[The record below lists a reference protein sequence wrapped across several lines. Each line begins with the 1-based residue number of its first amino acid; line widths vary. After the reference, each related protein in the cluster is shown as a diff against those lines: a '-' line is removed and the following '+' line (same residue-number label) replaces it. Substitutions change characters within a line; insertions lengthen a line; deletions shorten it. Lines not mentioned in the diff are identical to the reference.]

1 MTSTTDTSKL
11 VLADPREDTWPRWRF
26 AASIGLYGAAL
37 GASVVVANIVGLT
50 SKFAVDADALP
61 PSDILYFM
69 IVGGLSGLVV
79 AGIAGYL
86 MNRSSRA
93 FASSTPR
100 HPLGIL
106 PWAAIG
112 AAPVPVPPPMPAAA
126 PRRRRTAAGERGP
139 GIRRR
144 RNTVPRFRGIHP
156 RYDFRRSFS
165 HGFGGRALHVHGDS
179 RRSGVRAWR
188 MAHRPSCSLRTRADG
203 PVRPASPRGAAFGHR
218 DRRCPHPATIGPLA
232 HRKRHDGDAVVQ
244 VGPAFRPH
252 RRSTVVPA
260 LHSTIAIRRRSNSS
274 SVTPAP
280 MRYGRTPPYSR
291 SRCSMLFRMACG
303 GAMLRS
309 VS

>member
-37 GASVVVANIVGLT
+37 GASVVVTNIVGLT

-112 AAPVPVPPPMPAAA
+112 AAWWVAFSLLLGGVMLPQANVVLAYVDGAIPFLDFVGFTLDTIFGVP
-126 PRRRRTAAGERGP
+126 
-139 GIRRR
+139 
-144 RNTVPRFRGIHP
+144 FRMV
-156 RYDFRRSFS
+156 SE
-165 HGFGGRALHVHGDS
+165 GGRFMYTAIPAGLAFALGGWLIDRLAAS
-179 RRSGVRAWR
+179 
-188 MAHRPSCSLRTRADG
+188 AHEPTA
-203 PVRPASPRGAAFGHR
+203 
-218 DRRCPHPATIGPLA
+218 
-232 HRKRHDGDAVVQ
+232 
-244 VGPAFRPH
+244 
-252 RRSTVVPA
+252 
-260 LHSTIAIRRRSNSS
+260 
-274 SVTPAP
+274 
-280 MRYGRTPPYSR
+280 RYGPPLLAALLSAIVIAGV
-291 SRCSMLFRMACG
+291 LI
-303 GAMLRS
+303 LPPS
-309 VS
+309 VLWHIGNVTTATQLYR

>member
-37 GASVVVANIVGLT
+37 GASVVVTNIVGLT

-112 AAPVPVPPPMPAAA
+112 AAWWVAFSLLLGGVMLPQANVVLAYVDGAIPFLDFVGFTLDTIFGVPFRMVSEGGRFMYTAIPAA
-126 PRRRRTAAGERGP
+126 
-139 GIRRR
+139 
-144 RNTVPRFRGIHP
+144 
-156 RYDFRRSFS
+156 
-165 HGFGGRALHVHGDS
+165 
-179 RRSGVRAWR
+179 SGVRAWR
-188 MAHRPSCSLRTRADG
+188 MAHRPSCSLRPRADG
-203 PVRPASPRGAAFGHR
+203 PVRPTSPRGAAFGHR
-218 DRRCPHPATIGPLA
+218 DRRCPHPAAIGPLA

-244 VGPAFRPH
+244 VGRPSG
-252 RRSTVVPA
+252 RIVAVRSSRPF
-260 LHSTIAIRRRSNSS
+260 
-274 SVTPAP
+274 
-280 MRYGRTPPYSR
+280 TPPSR
-291 SRCSMLFRMACG
+291 FADAPTRPR
-303 GAMLRS
+303 
-309 VS
+309 

>member
-37 GASVVVANIVGLT
+37 GAFVVVTNIVGLT

-112 AAPVPVPPPMPAAA
+112 AAWWVAFSLLLGGVMLPQANVVLAYVDGAIPFLDFVGFTLDTIFGVPFRMVSEGGRFMYTAIPAGLAFALGGWLIDRLAVSAHEPTARYGSPVAAA
-126 PRRRRTAAGERGP
+126 LLSAIVIAGILLLPPTVLWHIGNVTTATQLYR
-139 GIRRR
+139 
-144 RNTVPRFRGIHP
+144 
-156 RYDFRRSFS
+156 
-165 HGFGGRALHVHGDS
+165 
-179 RRSGVRAWR
+179 
-188 MAHRPSCSLRTRADG
+188 
-203 PVRPASPRGAAFGHR
+203 
-218 DRRCPHPATIGPLA
+218 
-232 HRKRHDGDAVVQ
+232 
-244 VGPAFRPH
+244 
-252 RRSTVVPA
+252 
-260 LHSTIAIRRRSNSS
+260 
-274 SVTPAP
+274 
-280 MRYGRTPPYSR
+280 
-291 SRCSMLFRMACG
+291 
-303 GAMLRS
+303 
-309 VS
+309 

>member
-37 GASVVVANIVGLT
+37 GASVVVTNIVGLT

-112 AAPVPVPPPMPAAA
+112 AAWWVAFSLLLGGVMLPQANVVLAYVDGAIPFLDFVGFTLDTIFGVP
-126 PRRRRTAAGERGP
+126 
-139 GIRRR
+139 
-144 RNTVPRFRGIHP
+144 FRMV
-156 RYDFRRSFS
+156 SE
-165 HGFGGRALHVHGDS
+165 GGRFMYTAIPAGLAFALGGWLIDRLAVS
-179 RRSGVRAWR
+179 
-188 MAHRPSCSLRTRADG
+188 AHEPTA
-203 PVRPASPRGAAFGHR
+203 
-218 DRRCPHPATIGPLA
+218 
-232 HRKRHDGDAVVQ
+232 
-244 VGPAFRPH
+244 
-252 RRSTVVPA
+252 
-260 LHSTIAIRRRSNSS
+260 
-274 SVTPAP
+274 
-280 MRYGRTPPYSR
+280 RYGPPLLAALLSAIVIAGV
-291 SRCSMLFRMACG
+291 LI
-303 GAMLRS
+303 LPPS
-309 VS
+309 VLWHIGNVTTATQLYR

>member
-37 GASVVVANIVGLT
+37 GASVVVTNIVGLT

-112 AAPVPVPPPMPAAA
+112 AAWWVAFSLLLGGVMLPQANVVLAYV
-126 PRRRRTAAGERGP
+126 RRRD
-139 GIRRR
+139 
-144 RNTVPRFRGIHP
+144 TVR
-156 RYDFRRSFS
+156 
-165 HGFGGRALHVHGDS
+165 
-179 RRSGVRAWR
+179 
-188 MAHRPSCSLRTRADG
+188 
-203 PVRPASPRGAAFGHR
+203 
-218 DRRCPHPATIGPLA
+218 
-232 HRKRHDGDAVVQ
+232 
-244 VGPAFRPH
+244 
-252 RRSTVVPA
+252 
-260 LHSTIAIRRRSNSS
+260 
-274 SVTPAP
+274 
-280 MRYGRTPPYSR
+280 
-291 SRCSMLFRMACG
+291 
-303 GAMLRS
+303 
-309 VS
+309 

>member
-26 AASIGLYGAAL
+26 AASIGLYGAAI
-37 GASVVVANIVGLT
+37 GASVVVTNIVGLT

-112 AAPVPVPPPMPAAA
+112 AAWWVAFSLLLGGVMLPQANVVLAYVDGAIPFLDFLGFTLDTIFGVPFRMVSEGGRFMYTAIPAGLAFALGGWVIDRLAVSAHEPTARYGSPLAAA
-126 PRRRRTAAGERGP
+126 LLSAIVIAGVLILPPSVLWHIGNVTTATQLYR
-139 GIRRR
+139 
-144 RNTVPRFRGIHP
+144 
-156 RYDFRRSFS
+156 
-165 HGFGGRALHVHGDS
+165 
-179 RRSGVRAWR
+179 
-188 MAHRPSCSLRTRADG
+188 
-203 PVRPASPRGAAFGHR
+203 
-218 DRRCPHPATIGPLA
+218 
-232 HRKRHDGDAVVQ
+232 
-244 VGPAFRPH
+244 
-252 RRSTVVPA
+252 
-260 LHSTIAIRRRSNSS
+260 
-274 SVTPAP
+274 
-280 MRYGRTPPYSR
+280 
-291 SRCSMLFRMACG
+291 
-303 GAMLRS
+303 
-309 VS
+309 